1 MKKITLLI
9 TMLLA
14 TIIGNSQTALTAGDI
29 AFVGSNS
36 DGATNADDTV
46 AFVLLKDI
54 DAATT
59 IIFTDM
65 GWNDGTGFFATN
77 GDGEF
82 TWTSGVARTAGEVVT
97 INMGPLFPAAF
108 SSIGDQLFA
117 IQGSTAAPTFIAGLQ
132 YNDTSGDDANWDGS
146 ATSNSTSALPNAL
159 VTGTN
164 AVRLIPE
171 SDNWQFSC
179 VLAGGAVSGTPA
191 QIRAIVN
198 NRANWVSSD
207 TTPFNP
213 ALEAGCGFTISGGG
227 DTTPPVITCA
237 PTPAPITA
245 GINGMAAIPDLVSG
259 TTAIDDISIPANITI
274 TQSPTAGTMVGVG
287 VYNVVL
293 TATDEAGNNATCTI
307 VVTINEPPFTT
318 LNPGDIAFVGFNLDG
333 NDGFAFILLKDII
346 AGTNIK
352 FTDCGVSNP
361 NTISCVGSGGEG
373 SATWYASSAMSAG
386 DIVTLPGSF
395 MSASVLSSIGD
406 QLFAYQGTAA
416 SPNFITA
423 IHSNVD
429 PGVTTDGDWDGAN
442 TSNSTTALPD
452 QLTNGVNAIRLYVAG
467 TPDTEVD
474 NWQFDCSAVP
484 GGFPISGS
492 PAQLAAIIN
501 DIQYWINNDTTEF
514 VPTAKAGCSYDVG
527 ASFTA
532 LADLCVDAGVQS
544 GLGGGTP
551 TGGVYSGPGVTDDGN
566 GMTYS
571 FDPAVAGVGTHTL
584 TYTESGDSATDDVEV
599 FALDDPSFNYA
610 SASYCVNAADPSP
623 TITGLGGGTF
633 TSSPAGLS
641 INASTGAIDVSAST
655 PGAYTVT
662 YTTAGTCPNSSSV
675 SVTINT
681 LDDASFNYDAAEY
694 CADSSDP
701 TPTITGLGGGTFTSS
716 PAGLSINASTG
727 VIDVSASTPGAYTV
741 TYTTAGTCPNSS
753 SVSVTINALP
763 TVTFTAPTSPVCP
776 GEVLSGQGGGAPN
789 GGIYSGPG
797 VTDDGNGLT
806 YTFDAGAAGNGTHT
820 IIYTYSDVNGCANSA
835 SDDVTVEDTT
845 PPVITCPGDFIV
857 DNDPGV
863 CGATI
868 NYTVT
873 ATDNC
878 SSGVPVSQ
886 TFTYTGTVQN
896 FTVPAGVTSI
906 SISALGAQGEMGIG
920 GDAGAGGF
928 GALANGD
935 LLVTPGDILT
945 IYVGGSDGFNGGGIP
960 GVSGLNTSGHG
971 GGASDVRIGGG
982 TINDRVII
990 AAGGGGGA
998 GGPQGSCVGGPGGN
1012 GGSGGDILLGGS
1024 GTTGS
1029 GCGAGG
1035 TGGIGATDMMGGTGG
1050 LGNSNCGD
1058 TGGSG
1063 TNGVLAIGGNGGD
1076 GKIGCSGF
1084 TGSGGGGGG
1093 GGYYAGGGG
1102 GGAAGG
1108 GGGAWSG
1115 GGGAGGTSYIGG
1127 VNNGTAQGGIRS
1139 GNGLITLTWNVAL
1152 APTQTTGLPSGSTF
1166 PVGTTTNTFVV
1177 TDASGNTATCS
1188 FDVTVNDTE
1197 VPAITCPGNI
1207 TQNND
1212 SGICGAVI
1220 TYTAPVGTDNCSGST
1235 TVQTTG
1241 LASGEIFP
1249 VGTTTNTFVTTDA
1262 SGNTATCSFDVI
1274 INDNESPVANC
1285 AAPFTVQLDANGM
1298 ASITVGDIDNGST
1311 DNCVIASTSIDV
1323 TDFTCADVGSNTVTL
1338 TVTDVNGNSSTCTTI
1353 VTVEDNVPPVAN
1365 CAAPFT
1371 IQLDANGMA
1380 SITVADIENGST
1392 DACGIAS
1399 TTIDITDFDC
1409 SDVGPNTVTLT
1420 VTDVNGNTSTCTT
1433 IVTVEDSIPP
1443 AIACPADIT
1452 VNTDL
1457 GNCSAIVNFPMPIAS
1472 DNCGVA
1478 TVTQT
1483 MGDPSGSMFPV
1494 GATTIEFTATDVNG
1508 NTNTCSFIITVID
1521 NEAPVAVCQN
1531 ITIQLDA
1538 AGNASIV
1545 AADVDGGSTD
1555 QCGVADI
1562 SIDVDTFD
1570 CSNVGDNNVILTV
1583 TDVNGNVS
1591 TCTAIVTVED
1601 VTAPV
1606 VACQNITVELDPVTG
1621 TVTILGTDIDNGSTD
1636 ACGIASY
1643 ELDIDTFD
1651 CSNIGDNTVVL
1662 TVTDVNGNTETCTAI
1677 VTVEDNTSP
1686 VLVCQD
1692 FTIEIGAD
1700 GTATLNPSDVIASN
1714 DDVCGILTVAVDIT
1728 EFSCADIGTPVTVQ
1742 VFSQDNNGNLS
1753 TCTATVT
1760 AVDLLAPVVT
1770 CPADQTV
1777 DPGAGNL
1784 FYIVPDYFTTG
1795 EATAV
1800 DNCTDPIT
1808 IFTQDPL
1815 PGTALS
1821 DGTYTITLTATD
1833 EYGNVGTCD
1842 FELTVETTI
1851 GIGENEQNLGTVTM
1865 YPVPAKNILN
1875 ISNPQHIDLERLE
1888 IYDLRG
1894 RLVQVSDLRGM
1905 GSVKP
1910 IDVQLLAAASYYVKI
1925 IGKYGTIT
1933 KRLLKE

>member
-213 ALEAGCGFTISGGG
+213 ALEVGCGFTISGGG

-307 VVTINEPPFTT
+307 VVTINEPPFTA

-373 SATWYASSAMSAG
+373 SATWYASSAMNAG

-599 FALDDPSFNYA
+599 FALDDPSFSYGAASYCADDSDPTPTITGLGGGTFSSSPTGLSINASTGAIDVSASTPGAYTVTYTTAGTCPNSSGVSVTINALDDASFSYA

-662 YTTAGTCPNSSSV
+662 YA
-675 SVTINT
+675 
-681 LDDASFNYDAAEY
+681 
-694 CADSSDP
+694 
-701 TPTITGLGGGTFTSS
+701 
-716 PAGLSINASTG
+716 
-727 VIDVSASTPGAYTV
+727 
-741 TYTTAGTCPNSS
+741 TAGTCPNSS

-763 TVTFTAPTSPVCP
+763 TVTFTAPPSPVCP

-835 SDDVTVEDTT
+835 SDDLTVEDTT

-935 LLVTPGDILT
+935 LLVTPGDVLT

-1152 APTQTTGLPSGSTF
+1152 APTQTAGLPSGSTF

-1212 SGICGAVI
+1212 PGICGAVI

-1241 LASGEIFP
+1241 LVSGEIFP

-1323 TDFTCADVGSNTVTL
+1323 TDFTCADVGPNTVTL

-1808 IFTQDPL
+1808 IFTQDPV

>member
-65 GWNDGTGFFATN
+65 GWNDGTGFFATT

-82 TWTSGVARTAGEVVT
+82 TWTSGLARTAGDVVT
-97 INMGPLFPAAF
+97 IDMGPLFPAAY

-159 VTGTN
+159 VTGST
-164 AVRLIPE
+164 AVRLVPE

-207 TTPFNP
+207 TTPYNP
-213 ALEAGCGFTISGGG
+213 VLEAGCGFTISGGG

-259 TTAIDDISIPANITI
+259 TSATDDVSIPANITI

-307 VVTINEPPFTT
+307 VVTINEPPSTT
-318 LNPGDIAFVGFNLDG
+318 LSSGDIAFVGFNLDG
-333 NDGFAFILLKDII
+333 NDGFAFIILKDII

-361 NTISCVGSGGEG
+361 NTITCVGSGGEG

-484 GGFPISGS
+484 GGFPITGTAIELS
-492 PAQLAAIIN
+492 AIIN
-501 DIQYWINNDTTEF
+501 DIQYWINSDTVEF
-514 VPTAKAGCSYDVG
+514 VPTAKSGCSYSVLPPDLTPPIAVCMNATIQLDASGNAILNPADVDG
-527 ASFTA
+527 GSSDDSGSFTLSVSPNTFTCA
-532 LADLCVDAGVQS
+532 NV
-544 GLGGGTP
+544 GTN
-551 TGGVYSGPGVTDDGN
+551 TVTLTVTD
-566 GMTYS
+566 
-571 FDPAVAGVGTHTL
+571 
-584 TYTESGDSATDDVEV
+584 
-599 FALDDPSFNYA
+599 
-610 SASYCVNAADPSP
+610 
-623 TITGLGGGTF
+623 
-633 TSSPAGLS
+633 
-641 INASTGAIDVSAST
+641 
-655 PGAYTVT
+655 
-662 YTTAGTCPNSSSV
+662 
-675 SVTINT
+675 
-681 LDDASFNYDAAEY
+681 
-694 CADSSDP
+694 
-701 TPTITGLGGGTFTSS
+701 
-716 PAGLSINASTG
+716 
-727 VIDVSASTPGAYTV
+727 
-741 TYTTAGTCPNSS
+741 
-753 SVSVTINALP
+753 
-763 TVTFTAPTSPVCP
+763 
-776 GEVLSGQGGGAPN
+776 
-789 GGIYSGPG
+789 
-797 VTDDGNGLT
+797 
-806 YTFDAGAAGNGTHT
+806 AAGN
-820 IIYTYSDVNGCANSA
+820 SDTCTAT
-835 SDDVTVEDTT
+835 VTVED
-845 PPVITCPGDFIV
+845 
-857 DNDPGV
+857 N
-863 CGATI
+863 
-868 NYTVT
+868 
-873 ATDNC
+873 
-878 SSGVPVSQ
+878 
-886 TFTYTGTVQN
+886 
-896 FTVPAGVTSI
+896 
-906 SISALGAQGEMGIG
+906 
-920 GDAGAGGF
+920 
-928 GALANGD
+928 
-935 LLVTPGDILT
+935 
-945 IYVGGSDGFNGGGIP
+945 
-960 GVSGLNTSGHG
+960 
-971 GGASDVRIGGG
+971 
-982 TINDRVII
+982 I
-990 AAGGGGGA
+990 A
-998 GGPQGSCVGGPGGN
+998 
-1012 GGSGGDILLGGS
+1012 
-1024 GTTGS
+1024 
-1029 GCGAGG
+1029 
-1035 TGGIGATDMMGGTGG
+1035 
-1050 LGNSNCGD
+1050 
-1058 TGGSG
+1058 
-1063 TNGVLAIGGNGGD
+1063 
-1076 GKIGCSGF
+1076 
-1084 TGSGGGGGG
+1084 
-1093 GGYYAGGGG
+1093 
-1102 GGAAGG
+1102 
-1108 GGGAWSG
+1108 
-1115 GGGAGGTSYIGG
+1115 
-1127 VNNGTAQGGIRS
+1127 
-1139 GNGLITLTWNVAL
+1139 
-1152 APTQTTGLPSGSTF
+1152 
-1166 PVGTTTNTFVV
+1166 
-1177 TDASGNTATCS
+1177 
-1188 FDVTVNDTE
+1188 
-1197 VPAITCPGNI
+1197 
-1207 TQNND
+1207 
-1212 SGICGAVI
+1212 
-1220 TYTAPVGTDNCSGST
+1220 
-1235 TVQTTG
+1235 
-1241 LASGEIFP
+1241 
-1249 VGTTTNTFVTTDA
+1249 
-1262 SGNTATCSFDVI
+1262 
-1274 INDNESPVANC
+1274 PVANC
-1285 AAPFTVQLDANGM
+1285 AAPFTVQLDANGS
-1298 ASITVGDIDNGST
+1298 AIVFVTDIDNGST
-1311 DNCVIASTSIDV
+1311 DNCGIAGLSSSPAIFNCSNIGPNTVTLTV
-1323 TDFTCADVGSNTVTL
+1323 TDVNGNTSTCTTTVTVEDNIPPTATCQNATVFLDASGNASITAADINNGSTDNCGVASVSVSPSSFTCADIGPNTVTL
-1338 TVTDVNGNSSTCTTI
+1338 TVTDVNGNSSTCTSTVTVSDNIGPILTCNDPTVALDVNGEFFIDGNFVFNNISPITDNCAVDMSVVLYGGGSQTLTCNDLGTVTRIFGARDLSGNQTFCTVTITVTDPLGVCNQPPVAVCQSVTVNADGNCQGNAVASDFDGGSSDPDGDPLTFSVSPAGPYPVGVTNVTLTVSDGTLTDTCNTTITVVDSTPPVANCAAPFTIQLDANGMASITVADIENGSTDACGIANTSIDITDFTCADVGPNTVTLTVTDVNGNTSTCTTI
-1353 VTVEDNVPPVAN
+1353 VTVEDNVPPIANCAAPFTIQLDANGTANITVADIENGSTDACGIANTSIDITDFTCADVGPNTVTLTVTDVNGNTSTCTTLVTVEDNVPPVANCAAPFTIQLDANGMASITVADIENGSTDACGIANTSIDITDFTCADVGQNTVTLTVTDVNGNTSTCTTIVTVEDNIPPVAN

-1420 VTDVNGNTSTCTT
+1420 VTDVNGNVSTCTT

-1443 AIACPADIT
+1443 AIACPANIT
-1452 VNTDL
+1452 VNTDA
-1457 GNCSAIVNFPMPIAS
+1457 GFCSAIVNFPMPITS

-1478 TVTQT
+1478 TVAQT

-1508 NTNTCSFIITVID
+1508 NTNTCSFIITVVD

-1531 ITIQLDA
+1531 ITIQLDEF
-1538 AGNASIV
+1538 GNASIV
-1545 AADVDGGSTD
+1545 ASDVDGGSTD
-1555 QCGVADI
+1555 QCGVASI
-1562 SIDVDTFD
+1562 SIDIDTFD

-1583 TDVNGNVS
+1583 TDINGNVS

-1643 ELDIDTFD
+1643 SLDIDTFD

-1662 TVTDVNGNTETCTAI
+1662 TVTDVNGNSETCTAI

-1692 FTIEIGAD
+1692 FTIEIGSD

-1714 DDVCGILTVAVDIT
+1714 DDACGILTVAVDIT
-1728 EFSCADIGTPVTVQ
+1728 EFTCADIGTPVTVQ

-1753 TCTATVT
+1753 TCTAVVT
-1760 AVDLLAPVVT
+1760 AVDLLAPVIT

-1784 FYIVPDYFTTG
+1784 FYIVPDYFGTG
-1795 EATAV
+1795 EATAI
-1800 DNCTDPIT
+1800 DNCTDPVTIT
-1808 IFTQDPL
+1808 TQDPAA
-1815 PGTALS
+1815 GTPLS

-1833 EYGNVGTCD
+1833 EYGNTGTCE
-1842 FELTVETTI
+1842 FELIVESI
-1851 GIGENEQNLGTVTM
+1851 LGIGNYSQDFGSIAM
-1865 YPVPAKNILN
+1865 YPVPTKNMLN
-1875 ISNPQHIDLERLE
+1875 ISNPQGIDLQTLE

-1894 RLVQVSDLRGM
+1894 RLVQKADLQGM
-1905 GSVKP
+1905 GSVKS
-1910 IDVQLLAAASYYVKI
+1910 IDVQQLAAATYYVKI
-1925 IGKYGTIT
+1925 IGKDGQIT

>member
-82 TWTSGVARTAGEVVT
+82 TWTSGVARTAGDVVT
-97 INMGPLFPAAF
+97 IDMGPLFPAAY

-159 VTGTN
+159 VTGST
-164 AVRLIPE
+164 AVRLVPE

-207 TTPFNP
+207 TTPYNP
-213 ALEAGCGFTISGGG
+213 VLEAGCGFTISGGG

-259 TTAIDDISIPANITI
+259 TSATDDVSIPANIMI

-287 VYNVVL
+287 VYNVIL

-333 NDGFAFILLKDII
+333 NDGFAFIILKDII

-361 NTISCVGSGGEG
+361 NTITCVGSGGEG

-386 DIVTLPGSF
+386 DIVSLPGSF

-484 GGFPISGS
+484 GGFPITGTAIELS
-492 PAQLAAIIN
+492 AIIN
-501 DIQYWINNDTTEF
+501 DIQYWINSDTVEF
-514 VPTAKAGCSYDVG
+514 VPTAKSGCSYSVLPPDLTPPIAVCMNATIQLDASGNAILNPADVDG
-527 ASFTA
+527 GSSDDSGSFTLSVSPNTFTCA
-532 LADLCVDAGVQS
+532 NV
-544 GLGGGTP
+544 GTN
-551 TGGVYSGPGVTDDGN
+551 TVTLTVTD
-566 GMTYS
+566 
-571 FDPAVAGVGTHTL
+571 
-584 TYTESGDSATDDVEV
+584 
-599 FALDDPSFNYA
+599 
-610 SASYCVNAADPSP
+610 
-623 TITGLGGGTF
+623 
-633 TSSPAGLS
+633 
-641 INASTGAIDVSAST
+641 
-655 PGAYTVT
+655 
-662 YTTAGTCPNSSSV
+662 
-675 SVTINT
+675 
-681 LDDASFNYDAAEY
+681 
-694 CADSSDP
+694 
-701 TPTITGLGGGTFTSS
+701 
-716 PAGLSINASTG
+716 
-727 VIDVSASTPGAYTV
+727 
-741 TYTTAGTCPNSS
+741 
-753 SVSVTINALP
+753 
-763 TVTFTAPTSPVCP
+763 
-776 GEVLSGQGGGAPN
+776 
-789 GGIYSGPG
+789 
-797 VTDDGNGLT
+797 
-806 YTFDAGAAGNGTHT
+806 AAGN
-820 IIYTYSDVNGCANSA
+820 SDTCTAT
-835 SDDVTVEDTT
+835 VTVED
-845 PPVITCPGDFIV
+845 
-857 DNDPGV
+857 N
-863 CGATI
+863 
-868 NYTVT
+868 
-873 ATDNC
+873 
-878 SSGVPVSQ
+878 
-886 TFTYTGTVQN
+886 
-896 FTVPAGVTSI
+896 
-906 SISALGAQGEMGIG
+906 
-920 GDAGAGGF
+920 
-928 GALANGD
+928 
-935 LLVTPGDILT
+935 
-945 IYVGGSDGFNGGGIP
+945 
-960 GVSGLNTSGHG
+960 
-971 GGASDVRIGGG
+971 
-982 TINDRVII
+982 I
-990 AAGGGGGA
+990 A
-998 GGPQGSCVGGPGGN
+998 
-1012 GGSGGDILLGGS
+1012 
-1024 GTTGS
+1024 
-1029 GCGAGG
+1029 
-1035 TGGIGATDMMGGTGG
+1035 
-1050 LGNSNCGD
+1050 
-1058 TGGSG
+1058 
-1063 TNGVLAIGGNGGD
+1063 
-1076 GKIGCSGF
+1076 
-1084 TGSGGGGGG
+1084 
-1093 GGYYAGGGG
+1093 
-1102 GGAAGG
+1102 
-1108 GGGAWSG
+1108 
-1115 GGGAGGTSYIGG
+1115 
-1127 VNNGTAQGGIRS
+1127 
-1139 GNGLITLTWNVAL
+1139 
-1152 APTQTTGLPSGSTF
+1152 
-1166 PVGTTTNTFVV
+1166 
-1177 TDASGNTATCS
+1177 
-1188 FDVTVNDTE
+1188 
-1197 VPAITCPGNI
+1197 
-1207 TQNND
+1207 
-1212 SGICGAVI
+1212 
-1220 TYTAPVGTDNCSGST
+1220 
-1235 TVQTTG
+1235 
-1241 LASGEIFP
+1241 
-1249 VGTTTNTFVTTDA
+1249 
-1262 SGNTATCSFDVI
+1262 
-1274 INDNESPVANC
+1274 PVANC
-1285 AAPFTVQLDANGM
+1285 AAPFTVQLDANGS
-1298 ASITVGDIDNGST
+1298 AIVFSTDIDNGST
-1311 DNCVIASTSIDV
+1311 DNCGIAGISSSPAIFNCSNIGPNTVTLTV
-1323 TDFTCADVGSNTVTL
+1323 TDVNGNTSTCTTTVTVEDNIPPTATCQDTTVFLDAAGNATITAADINNGSTDNCGVASVSVSPSSFTCADLGPNTVTL
-1338 TVTDVNGNSSTCTTI
+1338 TVTDVNGNSSTCTAT
-1353 VTVEDNVPPVAN
+1353 VTVTDNIGPILTCNDPTVALDVNGEFFIDGNFVFNNISPITDNCAVDMSVVLYGGGSQTLTCNDLGTVTRIFGARDLSGNQTFCTVTITVTDPLGVCNQPPVAVCQPVIVNADGNCQGNAVASDFDGGSSDPDGDPLTFSVSPAGPYPVGVTNVTLTVSDGTLTDTCNTTITVVDSTPPVAN

-1392 DACGIAS
+1392 DACGIANTS
-1399 TTIDITDFDC
+1399 IDITDFTC
-1409 SDVGPNTVTLT
+1409 ADVGPNTVTLT

-1433 IVTVEDSIPP
+1433 IVTVEDNVPPVANCAAPFTIQLDANGMANITVADIENGSTDACGIANTSIDITDFTCADVGPNTVTLTETDVNGNTSTCTTIVTVEDNIPPVANCAAPFTIQLDANGMANITVADIENGSTDACGIANTSIDITDFTCADVGPNTVTLTVTDVNGNVSTCTTIVTVEDSIPP

-1452 VNTDL
+1452 VNTDA
-1457 GNCSAIVNFPMPIAS
+1457 GFCSAIVNFPMPITS

-1478 TVTQT
+1478 TVAQT

-1508 NTNTCSFIITVID
+1508 NTNTCSFIITVVD

-1531 ITIQLDA
+1531 ITIQLDEF
-1538 AGNASIV
+1538 GNASIV
-1545 AADVDGGSTD
+1545 ATDVDGGSTD
-1555 QCGVADI
+1555 QCGVASI
-1562 SIDVDTFD
+1562 SIDIDTFD

-1643 ELDIDTFD
+1643 DLDIDTFD

-1662 TVTDVNGNTETCTAI
+1662 TVTDVNGNSETCTAI

-1692 FTIEIGAD
+1692 FTIEIGSD
-1700 GTATLNPSDVIASN
+1700 GTATLNPSNVIASN
-1714 DDVCGILTVAVDIT
+1714 DDACGILTVAVDIT
-1728 EFSCADIGTPVTVQ
+1728 EFTCADIGTPVTVQ

-1753 TCTATVT
+1753 TCTAVVT
-1760 AVDLLAPVVT
+1760 AVDLLAPVIT

-1784 FYIVPDYFTTG
+1784 FYIVPDYFGTG
-1795 EATAV
+1795 EATAI
-1800 DNCTDPIT
+1800 DNCTDPVTIT
-1808 IFTQDPL
+1808 TQDPAA
-1815 PGTALS
+1815 GTPLS

-1833 EYGNVGTCD
+1833 EYGNTGTCE
-1842 FELTVETTI
+1842 FELIVESI
-1851 GIGENEQNLGTVTM
+1851 LGIGDHSQDLGSIAM
-1865 YPVPAKNILN
+1865 YPVPTKNTLN
-1875 ISNPQHIDLERLE
+1875 ISNPQGIDLQTLE

-1894 RLVQVSDLRGM
+1894 RLVQKADLQGM
-1905 GSVKP
+1905 GSVKS
-1910 IDVQLLAAASYYVKI
+1910 IDVQQLAAATYYVKI
-1925 IGKYGTIT
+1925 IGKDGQIT

>member
-82 TWTSGVARTAGEVVT
+82 TWTSGVARTAGDVVT
-97 INMGPLFPAAF
+97 IDMGPLFPAAY

-159 VTGTN
+159 VTGST
-164 AVRLIPE
+164 AVRLVPE

-207 TTPFNP
+207 TTPYNP
-213 ALEAGCGFTISGGG
+213 VLEAGCGFTISGGG

-259 TTAIDDISIPANITI
+259 TSATDDVSIPANITI

-361 NTISCVGSGGEG
+361 NTITCVGSGGEG
-373 SATWYASSAMSAG
+373 NATWYASSAMSAG

-442 TSNSTTALPD
+442 TSNSTTSLPD
-452 QLTNGVNAIRLYVAG
+452 QLTNGVNAIRLYIAG

-484 GGFPISGS
+484 GGFPITGTAIELS
-492 PAQLAAIIN
+492 AIIN
-501 DIQYWINNDTTEF
+501 DIQYWINSDTVEF
-514 VPTAKAGCSYDVG
+514 VPTAKSGCSYSVLPPDLTPPIAVCMNATIQLDASGNAILNPADVDG
-527 ASFTA
+527 GSSDDSGSFTLSVSPNTFTCA
-532 LADLCVDAGVQS
+532 NV
-544 GLGGGTP
+544 GTN
-551 TGGVYSGPGVTDDGN
+551 TVTLTVTD
-566 GMTYS
+566 
-571 FDPAVAGVGTHTL
+571 
-584 TYTESGDSATDDVEV
+584 
-599 FALDDPSFNYA
+599 
-610 SASYCVNAADPSP
+610 
-623 TITGLGGGTF
+623 
-633 TSSPAGLS
+633 
-641 INASTGAIDVSAST
+641 
-655 PGAYTVT
+655 
-662 YTTAGTCPNSSSV
+662 
-675 SVTINT
+675 
-681 LDDASFNYDAAEY
+681 
-694 CADSSDP
+694 
-701 TPTITGLGGGTFTSS
+701 
-716 PAGLSINASTG
+716 
-727 VIDVSASTPGAYTV
+727 
-741 TYTTAGTCPNSS
+741 
-753 SVSVTINALP
+753 
-763 TVTFTAPTSPVCP
+763 
-776 GEVLSGQGGGAPN
+776 
-789 GGIYSGPG
+789 
-797 VTDDGNGLT
+797 
-806 YTFDAGAAGNGTHT
+806 AAGN
-820 IIYTYSDVNGCANSA
+820 SDTCTAT
-835 SDDVTVEDTT
+835 VTVED
-845 PPVITCPGDFIV
+845 
-857 DNDPGV
+857 N
-863 CGATI
+863 
-868 NYTVT
+868 
-873 ATDNC
+873 
-878 SSGVPVSQ
+878 
-886 TFTYTGTVQN
+886 
-896 FTVPAGVTSI
+896 
-906 SISALGAQGEMGIG
+906 
-920 GDAGAGGF
+920 
-928 GALANGD
+928 
-935 LLVTPGDILT
+935 
-945 IYVGGSDGFNGGGIP
+945 
-960 GVSGLNTSGHG
+960 
-971 GGASDVRIGGG
+971 
-982 TINDRVII
+982 I
-990 AAGGGGGA
+990 A
-998 GGPQGSCVGGPGGN
+998 
-1012 GGSGGDILLGGS
+1012 
-1024 GTTGS
+1024 
-1029 GCGAGG
+1029 
-1035 TGGIGATDMMGGTGG
+1035 
-1050 LGNSNCGD
+1050 
-1058 TGGSG
+1058 
-1063 TNGVLAIGGNGGD
+1063 
-1076 GKIGCSGF
+1076 
-1084 TGSGGGGGG
+1084 
-1093 GGYYAGGGG
+1093 
-1102 GGAAGG
+1102 
-1108 GGGAWSG
+1108 
-1115 GGGAGGTSYIGG
+1115 
-1127 VNNGTAQGGIRS
+1127 
-1139 GNGLITLTWNVAL
+1139 
-1152 APTQTTGLPSGSTF
+1152 
-1166 PVGTTTNTFVV
+1166 
-1177 TDASGNTATCS
+1177 
-1188 FDVTVNDTE
+1188 
-1197 VPAITCPGNI
+1197 
-1207 TQNND
+1207 
-1212 SGICGAVI
+1212 
-1220 TYTAPVGTDNCSGST
+1220 
-1235 TVQTTG
+1235 
-1241 LASGEIFP
+1241 
-1249 VGTTTNTFVTTDA
+1249 
-1262 SGNTATCSFDVI
+1262 
-1274 INDNESPVANC
+1274 PVANC
-1285 AAPFTVQLDANGM
+1285 AAPFTVQLDANGS
-1298 ASITVGDIDNGST
+1298 AIVFVTDIDNGST
-1311 DNCVIASTSIDV
+1311 DNCGIAGLSSSPAIFNCSNIGPNTVTLTV
-1323 TDFTCADVGSNTVTL
+1323 TDVNGNTSTCTTTVTVEDNIPPTATCQNATVFLDASGNASITAADINNGSTDNCGVASVSVSPSSFTCADIGPNTVTL
-1338 TVTDVNGNSSTCTTI
+1338 TVTDVNGNSSTCTATVTVTDNIGPILTCNDPTVALDVNGEFFIDGNFVFNNISPITDNCAVDMSVVLYGGGSQTLTCNDLGTVTRIFGARDLSGNQTFCTVTITVTDPLGVCNQPPVAVCQSVTVNADGNCQGNAVASDFDGGSSDPDGDPLTFSVSPAGPYPVGVTNVTLTVSDGTLTDTCNTTITVVDSTPPVANCAAPFTIQLDTNGMASITVADIENGSTDACGIANTSIDITDFTCADVGPNTVTLTVTDVNGNTSTCTTI
-1353 VTVEDNVPPVAN
+1353 VTVEDNVPPIANCAAPFTIQLDANGMASITVADIENGSTDACGIANTSIDITDFTCADVGSNTVTLTVIDVNGNTSTCTTIVTVEDNVPPVANCAAPFTIQLDANGMASITVADIENGSTDACGIANTSIDITDFTCADVGPNTVTLTVTDVNGNTSTCTTIVTVEDNIPPVAN

-1420 VTDVNGNTSTCTT
+1420 VTDVNGNVSTCTT

-1452 VNTDL
+1452 VNTDA
-1457 GNCSAIVNFPMPIAS
+1457 GFCSAIVNFPMPITS

-1478 TVTQT
+1478 TVAQT

-1508 NTNTCSFIITVID
+1508 NTNTCSFIITVVD

-1531 ITIQLDA
+1531 ITIQLDEF
-1538 AGNASIV
+1538 GNASIV
-1545 AADVDGGSTD
+1545 ASDVDGGSTD
-1555 QCGVADI
+1555 QCGVASI
-1562 SIDVDTFD
+1562 SIDIDTFD

-1621 TVTILGTDIDNGSTD
+1621 TVTILGTDIDNGSSD

-1643 ELDIDTFD
+1643 DLDIDTFD
-1651 CSNIGDNTVVL
+1651 CSNIGDNAVVL
-1662 TVTDVNGNTETCTAI
+1662 TVTDVNGNSETCTAI

-1692 FTIEIGAD
+1692 FTIEIGSD

-1714 DDVCGILTVAVDIT
+1714 DDACGILTVAVDIT
-1728 EFSCADIGTPVTVQ
+1728 EFSCADIGTPITVQ

-1753 TCTATVT
+1753 TCTAVVT
-1760 AVDLLAPVVT
+1760 AVDFLAPEIT

-1784 FYIVPDYFTTG
+1784 FYIVPDYFGTG
-1795 EATAV
+1795 EATAI
-1800 DNCTDPIT
+1800 DNCTDPVTIT
-1808 IFTQDPL
+1808 TQDPAA
-1815 PGTALS
+1815 GTPLS

-1833 EYGNVGTCD
+1833 EYGNTSSCE
-1842 FELTVETTI
+1842 FELIVESI
-1851 GIGENEQNLGTVTM
+1851 LGIGNHSQDFGSIAM
-1865 YPVPAKNILN
+1865 YPVPTKNTLN
-1875 ISNPQHIDLERLE
+1875 ISNPQGVDLQTLE

-1894 RLVQVSDLRGM
+1894 RLVQKADLQGM
-1905 GSVKP
+1905 GSVKS
-1910 IDVQLLAAASYYVKI
+1910 IDVQQLAAATYYVKI
-1925 IGKYGTIT
+1925 IGKDGQIT

>member
-1 MKKITLLI
+1 V
-9 TMLLA
+9 
-14 TIIGNSQTALTAGDI
+14 S
-29 AFVGSNS
+29 
-36 DGATNADDTV
+36 
-46 AFVLLKDI
+46 
-54 DAATT
+54 
-59 IIFTDM
+59 
-65 GWNDGTGFFATN
+65 
-77 GDGEF
+77 
-82 TWTSGVARTAGEVVT
+82 VT
-97 INMGPLFPAAF
+97 IN
-108 SSIGDQLFA
+108 
-117 IQGSTAAPTFIAGLQ
+117 
-132 YNDTSGDDANWDGS
+132 
-146 ATSNSTSALPNAL
+146 
-159 VTGTN
+159 
-164 AVRLIPE
+164 
-171 SDNWQFSC
+171 
-179 VLAGGAVSGTPA
+179 
-191 QIRAIVN
+191 
-198 NRANWVSSD
+198 
-207 TTPFNP
+207 
-213 ALEAGCGFTISGGG
+213 
-227 DTTPPVITCA
+227 
-237 PTPAPITA
+237 
-245 GINGMAAIPDLVSG
+245 
-259 TTAIDDISIPANITI
+259 
-274 TQSPTAGTMVGVG
+274 
-287 VYNVVL
+287 
-293 TATDEAGNNATCTI
+293 
-307 VVTINEPPFTT
+307 
-318 LNPGDIAFVGFNLDG
+318 
-333 NDGFAFILLKDII
+333 
-346 AGTNIK
+346 
-352 FTDCGVSNP
+352 
-361 NTISCVGSGGEG
+361 
-373 SATWYASSAMSAG
+373 
-386 DIVTLPGSF
+386 
-395 MSASVLSSIGD
+395 
-406 QLFAYQGTAA
+406 
-416 SPNFITA
+416 
-423 IHSNVD
+423 
-429 PGVTTDGDWDGAN
+429 
-442 TSNSTTALPD
+442 
-452 QLTNGVNAIRLYVAG
+452 
-467 TPDTEVD
+467 
-474 NWQFDCSAVP
+474 
-484 GGFPISGS
+484 
-492 PAQLAAIIN
+492 
-501 DIQYWINNDTTEF
+501 
-514 VPTAKAGCSYDVG
+514 
-527 ASFTA
+527 
-532 LADLCVDAGVQS
+532 
-544 GLGGGTP
+544 
-551 TGGVYSGPGVTDDGN
+551 
-566 GMTYS
+566 
-571 FDPAVAGVGTHTL
+571 
-584 TYTESGDSATDDVEV
+584 
-599 FALDDPSFNYA
+599 ALDDASFSYA
-610 SASYCVNAADPSP
+610 SASYCVNAADPSPTITGLGGGTFTSSPAGISINASTGAIDVSASTPGAYTVTYTTAGTCPNSSSVSVTINALDDASFNYDAAEYCADSSDPTP

-675 SVTINT
+675 SVTIN
-681 LDDASFNYDAAEY
+681 
-694 CADSSDP
+694 
-701 TPTITGLGGGTFTSS
+701 
-716 PAGLSINASTG
+716 
-727 VIDVSASTPGAYTV
+727 
-741 TYTTAGTCPNSS
+741 
-753 SVSVTINALP
+753 ALP
-763 TVTFTAPTSPVCP
+763 TVTFTAPPSPVCP

-820 IIYTYSDVNGCANSA
+820 IIYTYSDVNGCVNSA

-935 LLVTPGDILT
+935 LLVTPGDVLT

-1024 GTTGS
+1024 GTTGN

-1152 APTQTTGLPSGSTF
+1152 APTQTAGLPSGSTF
-1166 PVGTTTNTFVV
+1166 PVGTTTNTFIV

-1212 SGICGAVI
+1212 PGICGAVI

-1249 VGTTTNTFVTTDA
+1249 VGTTINTFVTTDA

-1323 TDFTCADVGSNTVTL
+1323 TDFTCADVGPNTVTL

-1808 IFTQDPL
+1808 IFTQDPV